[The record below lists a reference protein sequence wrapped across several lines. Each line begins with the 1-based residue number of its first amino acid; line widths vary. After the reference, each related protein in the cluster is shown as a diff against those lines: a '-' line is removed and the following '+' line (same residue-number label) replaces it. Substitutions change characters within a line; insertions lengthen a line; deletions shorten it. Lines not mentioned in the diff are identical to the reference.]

1 VSAGVTDGGGNS
13 GSGFRILDS
22 RTICEAGFLTVSR
35 ARIAA
40 PDGEEHDRTVVH
52 HPGAVVVVPVDG
64 DHALMVRQ
72 YRVAVQGEILE
83 LPAGKR
89 DVPGEPPADTA
100 ARELEEEIGR
110 VSGHMELLCEFF
122 NTPGF
127 CDEYSYLYLATQLEE
142 TARNAVSA
150 EEAHMQIERVPLD
163 RVEAMIA
170 AREIVDAKS
179 IIGLLLAKQHLAGR
193 T

>member
-1 VSAGVTDGGGNS
+1 M
-13 GSGFRILDS
+13 LDTS
-22 RTICEAGFLTVSR
+22 TVCEAGFLTVSR
-35 ARIAA
+35 KRLLT
-40 PDGEEHDRTVVH
+40 PDGDEHDRTVVH

-64 DHALMVRQ
+64 DDALLVRQ
-72 YRVAVQGEILE
+72 YRVAVEGEILE

-89 DVPGEPPADTA
+89 DVPGEPPAATA
-100 ARELEEEIGR
+100 ARELEEEIGHVPGR
-110 VSGHMELLCEFF
+110 MELLCEFF

-127 CDEYSYLYLATQLEE
+127 CDEYSYLYLATELEE

>member
-1 VSAGVTDGGGNS
+1 MTTPA
-13 GSGFRILDS
+13 GFRVLDTS
-22 RTICEAGFLTVSR
+22 TVCEAGFLTVSR
-35 ARIAA
+35 KRLVT

-64 DHALMVRQ
+64 ADALMVRQ
-72 YRVAVQGEILE
+72 YRVAVEGEILE
-83 LPAGKR
+83 VPAGKR
-89 DVPGEPPADTA
+89 DVPGEPPAETA
-100 ARELEEEIGR
+100 ARELEEEIGHR
-110 VSGHMELLCEFF
+110 AGRLDLLCEFF

-127 CDEYSYLYLATQLEE
+127 CDEYTYLFLATELEV

>member
-1 VSAGVTDGGGNS
+1 VADAEAPGN
-13 GSGFRILDS
+13 GGFRIVDS
-22 RTICEAGFLTVSR
+22 TVVCEAGFLTVSR
-35 ARIAA
+35 ARIVT

-64 DHALMVRQ
+64 DDALMVRQ

-89 DVPGEPPADTA
+89 DVEGEPPADTA

-110 VSGHMELLCEFF
+110 RAGKLELLSEFF

-127 CDEYSYLYLATQLEE
+127 CDEYSYLYLATELEE

-170 AREIVDAKS
+170 SREIIDAKS
-179 IIGLLLAKQHLAGR
+179 IIGLLLAKQHLAAR
-193 T
+193 S

>member
-1 VSAGVTDGGGNS
+1 M
-13 GSGFRILDS
+13 LDTS
-22 RTICEAGFLTVSR
+22 TVCEAGFLTVSR
-35 ARIAA
+35 KRLLA

-64 DHALMVRQ
+64 DDALLVRQ
-72 YRVAVQGEILE
+72 YRVAVEGEILE

-89 DVPGEPPADTA
+89 DVPGEPPAETA
-100 ARELEEEIGR
+100 ARELEEEIGHVAGR
-110 VSGHMELLCEFF
+110 MELLCEFF

-127 CDEYSYLYLATQLEE
+127 CDEYSYLYLATELEE

-170 AREIVDAKS
+170 SREIVDAKS
-179 IIGLLLAKQHLAGR
+179 IIGLLLAKQHLAAR
-193 T
+193 S

>member
-1 VSAGVTDGGGNS
+1 MMSLRAFEAAARHLSLTRAASELNVT
-13 GSGFRILDS
+13 
-22 RTICEAGFLTVSR
+22 
-35 ARIAA
+35 
-40 PDGEEHDRTVVH
+40 
-52 HPGAVVVVPVDG
+52 PGAVSKQVK
-64 DHALMVRQ
+64 M
-72 YRVAVQGEILE
+72 
-83 LPAGKR
+83 
-89 DVPGEPPADTA
+89 
-100 ARELEEEIGR
+100 LEEEIGR

-127 CDEYSYLYLATQLEE
+127 CDEYSYLYLATELEE

>member
-1 VSAGVTDGGGNS
+1 VSTPE
-13 GSGFRILDS
+13 GFRVLDTS
-22 RTICEAGFLTVSR
+22 TICEAGFLTVSR
-35 ARIAA
+35 KRILA

-64 DHALMVRQ
+64 ADALLVRQ
-72 YRVAVQGEILE
+72 YRVAVEGEILE

-89 DVPGEPPADTA
+89 DVPGEPPAATA
-100 ARELEEEIGR
+100 ARELEEEIGHR
-110 VSGHMELLCEFF
+110 AGRLDLLCEFF

-127 CDEYSYLYLATQLEE
+127 CDEYSYLYLATELEATE
-142 TARNAVSA
+142 RNAVSA
-150 EEAHMQIERVPLD
+150 EEAHMQVERVPLD

-179 IIGLLLAKQHLAGR
+179 IIGLLLAKRHLADR
-193 T
+193 A

>member
-1 VSAGVTDGGGNS
+1 VTADS
-13 GSGFRILDS
+13 SKSDPGFRVLDTS
-22 RTICEAGFLTVSR
+22 TVCHAGFLTVSR
-35 ARIAA
+35 KRIAA

-64 DHALMVRQ
+64 DDALMVRQ
-72 YRVAVQGEILE
+72 YRAAVDGEILE

-89 DVPGEPPADTA
+89 DVAGEPPAETA

-110 VSGHMELLCEFF
+110 QAGRLDLLCEFF

-127 CDEYSYLYLATQLEE
+127 CDEYSYLYLATQLAE

-150 EEAHMQIERVPLD
+150 EEAHMEVVRVPLAD
-163 RVEAMIA
+163 VEAMIA
-170 AREIVDAKS
+170 SRAIVDAKS
-179 IIGLLLAKQHLAGR
+179 IIGLLLAKQHLAARG
-193 T
+193 

>member
-1 VSAGVTDGGGNS
+1 MTTPE
-13 GSGFRILDS
+13 GFRVLHTS
-22 RTICEAGFLTVSR
+22 TVCEAGFLTVSR
-35 ARIAA
+35 KRLLA

-64 DHALMVRQ
+64 ADALLVRQ
-72 YRVAVQGEILE
+72 YRVAVEGEILE

-89 DVPGEPPADTA
+89 DVPGEPPAETA